1 LIDLKLKAEFGFSQD
16 PFLLKLKESGKDLLL
31 EVGDKEIGV
40 FTRELNYLEVQ
51 AIQGSF
57 KIFFQSDDMF
67 HGDVILCIPEASR
80 IQRLFRANSTNNTFL
95 FTERCDQM
103 CAMCSQPP
111 RSSIDEWRFP
121 HFQKT
126 IELSDPDSII
136 GISGGE
142 PTLYKDALFSILLN
156 TIEKR
161 PDVKIHILTNGQ
173 HFDDGDLNTLKVI
186 NESLEILWGIPLY
199 SYDSANHDEIVG
211 KKGAFKVLMENLFK
225 VGSAKT
231 AIELR
236 TVLTKKNALDLP
248 ELANFIS
255 KHIPFISKWVIM
267 AMEPIGFAKANKD
280 ELFFDH
286 SDAKFPVQNALDVA
300 NLNGLTVQLYNFPL
314 CTVDETYRKYC
325 TKSISDWKNKYLD
338 ECSGCSQQN
347 SCCGFFEWYTEDWKW
362 TQIKAII

>member
-1 LIDLKLKAEFGFSQD
+1 MIDLKLKAEFNFSSD
-16 PFLLKLKESGKDLLL
+16 PLLLKLKERDTDLLL
-31 EVGDKEIGV
+31 DIDGRDIGI
-40 FTRELNYLEVQ
+40 FTKELNYLEVTSEF
-51 AIQGSF
+51 GNF
-57 KIFFQSDDMF
+57 RIFLKSDDDF

-80 IQRLFRANSTNNTFL
+80 VQRLYRANSTNNTFL

-121 HFQKT
+121 HFKKT
-126 IELSDPDSII
+126 IELCDPHSII

-142 PTLYKDALFSILLN
+142 PTLYKHVLFEILIN

-173 HFDDGDLNTLKVI
+173 HFDDDDLQTLETI
-186 NESLEILWGIPLY
+186 NEGLEVLWGIPLY
-199 SYDSANHDEIVG
+199 SYNSENHDEIVG
-211 KKGAFKVLMENLFK
+211 KTGAFKVLMENLFK

-231 AIELR
+231 PIELR

-248 ELANFIS
+248 ELANFIT
-255 KHIPFISKWVIM
+255 KHIPFINKWVIM

-286 SDAKFPVQNALDVA
+286 SVAKFPIQHALDIA
-300 NLNGLTVQLYNFPL
+300 RLNGLTVQLYNFPM
-314 CTVDETYRKYC
+314 CTVDEGYREYC
-325 TKSISDWKNKYLD
+325 TQSISDWKNKYLD
-338 ECSGCSQQN
+338 ECSTCLKKDV
-347 SCCGFFEWYTEDWKW
+347 CCGFFEWYTDDWKW
-362 TQIKAII
+362 SEIKAII

>member
-1 LIDLKLKAEFGFSQD
+1 MIALKLKAEFTFSAN
-16 PFLLKLKESGKDLLL
+16 PFLLKLKSKDADLKL
-31 EVGDKEIGV
+31 EAETSDIGEY
-40 FTRELNYLEVQ
+40 TKELNYLEVTSVF
-51 AIQGSF
+51 GVF
-57 KIFFQSDDMF
+57 KIFFQSDDGF
-67 HGDVILCIPEASR
+67 HGDVILCIPEAQK
-80 IQRLFRANSTNNTFL
+80 IQRLYRANSTNNTFL

-121 HFQKT
+121 HFRKT
-126 IELSDPDSII
+126 IELCDPDSTI

-142 PTLYKDALFSILLN
+142 PTLYKDALFAILLN

-173 HFDDGDLNTLKVI
+173 HFQDSDLPTLLKI
-186 NESLEILWGIPLY
+186 NEGLEILWGIPLY
-199 SYDSANHDEIVG
+199 SFDAANHDEIVG
-211 KKGAFKVLMENLFK
+211 KIGAFKILMENLYK

-267 AMEPIGFAKANKD
+267 AMEPIGFAKANKE

-286 SDAKFPVQNALDVA
+286 SEVKFPIQNALDVA
-300 NLNGLTVQLYNFPL
+300 RLNGVSAQLYNFPL
-314 CTVDETYRKYC
+314 CTVDERYRQYC
-325 TKSISDWKNKYLD
+325 TQSISDWKTKYLD
-338 ECSGCSQQN
+338 ECSNCSKQE
-347 SCCGFFEWYTEDWKW
+347 SCCGFFEWYTEEWKW
-362 TQIKAII
+362 NRIQAII